1 MKIEI
6 KNISKTFGDLIANSE
21 ISISI
26 NNGIHALLGEN
37 GAGKSTLVKII
48 SGQITPDYGEI
59 LINGDPLILGSPKKS
74 IENGIGLLNQDPL
87 DFGNLSVLETFLVG
101 IKDKNPYR
109 NLERTKQNIS
119 DLFKKYKTL
128 AFQHFTPSRNPLCC
142 RHFLLIIKN
151 STKAPKS
158 NPRHPAMYLYKK

>member
-6 KNISKTFGDLIANSE
+6 NNISKTFGDLKANSE

-48 SGQITPDYGEI
+48 SGQIAPDQGEI
-59 LINGDPLILGSPKKS
+59 LINDKSLQLGSPKQS
-74 IENGIGLLNQDPL
+74 IENGIGLLNQDPQ

-109 NLERTKQNIS
+109 NLNKTKQSIS
-119 DLFKKYKTL
+119 DLFEKYK
-128 AFQHFTPSRNPLCC
+128 
-142 RHFLLIIKN
+142 IKIN
-151 STKAPKS
+151 MPWWINK
-158 NPRHPAMYLYKK
+158 Y